1 MVQIVVGVL
10 IATVEAERH
19 RPITGAVTEAATGTL
34 ALTTGRHHMYIRI
47 FQLDVIAMVQ
57 DLIMRLI
64 LYYRGSEIKQ
74 QS

>member
-1 MVQIVVGVL
+1 MVGVL

-34 ALTTGRHHMYIRI
+34 ALTTGHMYIRI
-47 FQLDVIAMVQ
+47 FQLALIAVVQ
-57 DLIMRLI
+57 DLMRLI